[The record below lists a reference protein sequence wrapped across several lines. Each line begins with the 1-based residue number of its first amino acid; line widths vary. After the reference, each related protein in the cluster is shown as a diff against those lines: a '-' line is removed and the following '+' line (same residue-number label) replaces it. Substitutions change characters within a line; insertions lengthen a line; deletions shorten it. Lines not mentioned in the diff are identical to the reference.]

1 MSPQGPQRLG
11 AEGFSGANI
20 SGSEIFSSFLF
31 SRYVFIFIT
40 MSSLRFIDVYSY
52 QSHHSSLVFNK
63 NVSNLQDLPDNV
75 FVCVQL
81 FIFQMLQEPG
91 GCSIHSSHSSDQ
103 MPEMIESI

>member
-20 SGSEIFSSFLF
+20 SGSEIFSFPKFYLAD
-31 SRYVFIFIT
+31 
-40 MSSLRFIDVYSY
+40 MSSFSSRSIDVYSY
-52 QSHHSSLVFNK
+52 QSHHSSIVFNK
-63 NVSNLQDLPDNV
+63 IYKIKFVRFPGDV